1 MGTKVRNIRMTPT
14 KQFLINAFVNLVNE
28 KDFDKISIAD
38 ITNGAQVNRATFYA
52 HFNDK
57 YELLDYIINDS
68 AAAVIEKRTLG
79 VVKFDQNNIVQL
91 VLAVCDFHQQ
101 PNIQCRRSYL
111 SLAPQLKEKMLM
123 ELKNYLLRSLDN
135 ILSDSEKSFYVS
147 IYANIIHE
155 AGYLWASGYTTFDK
169 EEVAKKASLLIAG
182 DHSKISEG
190 EWL

>member
-1 MGTKVRNIRMTPT
+1 MGTKVRNIRMTST
-14 KQFLINAFVNLVNE
+14 KQSLINAFVSLVNE

-79 VVKFDQNNIVQL
+79 VVKFDQNNIIQL

-135 ILSDSEKSFYVS
+135 IFSDSEKSFYVS

-169 EEVAKKASLLIAG
+169 EEIAKKASLLIAG

>member
-1 MGTKVRNIRMTPT
+1 M
-14 KQFLINAFVNLVNE
+14 
-28 KDFDKISIAD
+28 
-38 ITNGAQVNRATFYA
+38 NRATFYA

-79 VVKFDQNNIVQL
+79 VVKFDQNLIIQL

-111 SLAPQLKEKMLM
+111 SLAPQLKEKMLT
-123 ELKNYLLRSLDN
+123 ELKNYLLKSLDH
-135 ILSDSEKSFYVS
+135 IL
-147 IYANIIHE
+147 IHE

-169 EEVAKKASLLIAG
+169 EEIAKKASLLIAG
-182 DHSKISEG
+182 DHSKISER